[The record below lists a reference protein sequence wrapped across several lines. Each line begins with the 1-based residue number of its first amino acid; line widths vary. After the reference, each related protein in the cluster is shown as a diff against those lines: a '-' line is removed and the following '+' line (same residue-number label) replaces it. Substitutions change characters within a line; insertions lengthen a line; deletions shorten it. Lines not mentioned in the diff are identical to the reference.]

1 MHKNVLIGYYLYIL
15 YFQYLISLKS
25 RRGSAVVAVAGP
37 GNGVVAVEGRVTTVE
52 WAGQD
57 AGLGVGS

>member
-1 MHKNVLIGYYLYIL
+1 M
-15 YFQYLISLKS
+15 
-25 RRGSAVVAVAGP
+25 AVAGP